1 LTSRKSWGDQPERA
15 PPCLAAPSPPTAAQ
29 NELHPSTS
37 FQTAKSSLL
46 LPASKFL
53 LAPRPTTTSPR
64 LLGSRL
70 ERAGL
75 PFPFSWSWTCFSP
88 PRSLGGVSCSWL
100 RYLVAL
106 GRRMDV
112 WSARGGGRLGRHS
125 PFLGRA
131 VVVGLG
137 FPSGGR
143 NDGANGVLLPSVD
156 GSDSGACITRHT
168 NNQSSPYPCSRIL
181 CGLTLTPVPVGD
193 SVSAKLSVV
202 RFIHK
207 LAAELF
213 LLLLLNRFQFRKTS
227 TQNWS

>member
-1 LTSRKSWGDQPERA
+1 MYAGTWIETSRHLNLISLTSRKSWGDQPERA
-15 PPCLAAPSPPTAAQ
+15 PPCLAAPSLPTAAQ
-29 NELHPSTS
+29 NELHPSIS
-37 FQTAKSSLL
+37 FQTAKSLL

-53 LAPRPTTTSPR
+53 LAPSPRPTTTSPR

-125 PFLGRA
+125 PFLGRV

-156 GSDSGACITRHT
+156 GSDSGACSRRG
-168 NNQSSPYPCSRIL
+168 SSVASRQ
-181 CGLTLTPVPVGD
+181 CR
-193 SVSAKLSVV
+193 SVSQSVLTAKLSVV

-207 LAAELF
+207 LAADS
-213 LLLLLNRFQFRKTS
+213 LNCYYCCY
-227 TQNWS
+227 